1 MIQDNNK
8 YTEFNIFTKDGENRM
23 GVKTPRPMTLDEA
36 QAYFNC
42 LCIGHC

>member
-1 MIQDNNK
+1 MAEPK
-8 YTEFNIFTKDGENRM
+8 YKRFNLFTKQGENRI

-42 LCIGHC
+42 LSIGHY

>member
-1 MIQDNNK
+1 MAPNNNK